1 MVLGACSQAEEADQP
16 PPETVAETVDN
27 SAKSETSEEPP
38 EVLSPRSPQTDAEK
52 ALDQALQRLGDD
64 FEGEIG
70 IAIHD
75 HETGWQPTTRVWSIF
90 RSKVSASFGSR

>member
-1 MVLGACSQAEEADQP
+1 MALGACSQAEEADQP
-16 PPETVAETVDN
+16 PPETVAETVAN

-64 FEGEIG
+64 FEGEG
-70 IAIHD
+70 VRQFNAINGGFRWFSNF
-75 HETGWQPTTRVWSIF
+75 TPTKIRRII
-90 RSKVSASFGSR
+90 